1 MSSSIPERTVESWL
15 AVELEV
21 WFPSVRLW
29 APIQN
34 AAGNWDLAT
43 QGSTGRRAKT
53 IWCSWVRQGPG
64 AGHPRPKP
72 RPAPTGDGERRIPG
86 VCAAGVVRHERPPE
100 S

>member
-43 QGSTGRRAKT
+43 QGSRGRRAKT
-53 IWCSWVRQGPG
+53 IWCSWGAPG
-64 AGHPRPKP
+64 SGSGAS
-72 RPAPTGDGERRIPG
+72 PAQTPTGPDRRWREADTG
-86 VCAAGVVRHERPPE
+86 GLCCGSRAA
-100 S
+100 